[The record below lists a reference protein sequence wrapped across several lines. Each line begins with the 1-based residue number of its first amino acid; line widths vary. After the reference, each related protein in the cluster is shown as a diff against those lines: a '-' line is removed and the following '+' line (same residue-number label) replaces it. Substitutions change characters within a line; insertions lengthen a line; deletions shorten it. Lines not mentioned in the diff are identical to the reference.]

1 MVRMFVKINGYN
13 LSIFTP
19 INQTFWP
26 ISGRS
31 YNDRNY
37 GCLYKSQ
44 NGCPR
49 QIFLDG
55 LLSIRMSKI
64 SYQALSINLL
74 GICIVCAAK
83 LIATVNFAALRIWT
97 GDGVRKQHS
106 TDHSRHNHN
115 KNWQDFQETSQDR
128 SSFCMGV
135 ILSTKGSLDNN
146 LNCMNSIRD

>member
-1 MVRMFVKINGYN
+1 MRPSTKLSGPFQVAAIMTPTMVV
-13 LSIFTP
+13 
-19 INQTFWP
+19 
-26 ISGRS
+26 
-31 YNDRNY
+31 
-37 GCLYKSQ
+37 YKSQ
-44 NGCPR
+44 NGYPR
-49 QIFLDG
+49 QIFSDG

-115 KNWQDFQETSQDR
+115 KHWQDFQETSQDR
-128 SSFCMGV
+128 SCFCMGV